1 MALKAVR
8 IAVFGRV
15 QGVGFRYFTEGVARS
30 LGLVGWVRNRPDGSV
45 EVYAE
50 GPADRLDALH
60 LRLREGP
67 PLARVDRLSVSETA
81 PHDIYER
88 FRIEY

>member
-1 MALKAVR
+1 MASKAVR

-15 QGVGFRYFTEGVARS
+15 QGVGFRYFTERAART

-50 GPADRLDALH
+50 GSGDRLDEFQAY
-60 LRLREGP
+60 LRDGP
-67 PLARVDRLSVSETA
+67 PLARVDRLDVSEMV
-81 PHDIYER
+81 PHAIYER
-88 FRIEY
+88 FRVEY